1 MTRRVVRR
9 DRRRTRRDPVDS
21 YILALARQVE
31 RYRPIDAGD
40 VPLATRLTGEAMLR
54 HERDD
59 LRFDQLTLKWFSAS
73 ERQLTREEM
82 LGPDG
87 RTLLSLNGGCTTRIG
102 GRVSESEPTV
112 VWCRSDLTPD
122 FGREGRRPRSATRV
136 QLMQEQAGAVPRW
149 LDGGEKDA
157 RAYAR
162 RLTPVARELARQKG

>member
-1 MTRRVVRR
+1 
-9 DRRRTRRDPVDS
+9 
-21 YILALARQVE
+21 
-31 RYRPIDAGD
+31 
-40 VPLATRLTGEAMLR
+40 
-54 HERDD
+54 
-59 LRFDQLTLKWFSAS
+59 
-73 ERQLTREEM
+73 
-82 LGPDG
+82 
-87 RTLLSLNGGCTTRIG
+87 LLLCTTRIG

-122 FGREGRRPRSATRV
+122 LAAKVVAHEARHAW